1 MTLRTAG
8 SRFRSVALI
17 FAFVEP
23 LGAAAQDPDPIDR
36 NPEVVT
42 VDVEVLKADVA
53 AGVDVTAE
61 HLFRVASIS
70 KSFTALAVLRAVE
83 DGFFDLGSPVRE
95 LAPEVGFTNR
105 WEGTHPITVAML
117 MEHTTGFDDLHFSE
131 TAKVDDPEITLAEGL
146 AYHLHSRISRWQ
158 PGTYT
163 SYSNSGPA
171 IAAYVVEKITGQA
184 FEDYV
189 REHVFDP
196 LGMES
201 STFHVPRDAA
211 LVAKGYEAD
220 GVSEVNYD
228 HTIFRPS
235 GGLSTS
241 SREMARYLRMMINR
255 GTLDGVRLLAPET
268 ITRMETP
275 ATTLAARAGFTSG
288 RGLGNS
294 TSIVNGHLF
303 HGHNGGHPGFVSRSW
318 YSADLGVGFFVSINN
333 RSSYIEDIAKLLGER
348 LTEGFETPRGAVA
361 ALSDDELRAMTGYH
375 QNVTPR
381 QQIEYAV
388 RRFVAIQRVTLE
400 EGKLFIAP
408 PAGGEKRELVPV
420 TARSFRYED
429 EPVASVLQV
438 VNDEGNPILQVG
450 RNANYRRVGAAWLFL
465 QWAVAATTLMLLISA
480 LLFALVWAPAKIFGR
495 MKTIPLRTVLFPLLA
510 SSSLVVWFLLPV
522 LIVLIGTDQDMGT
535 ISGVSLSFFIGSLVF
550 LALTALSLHASFRSY
565 SVETGRFVRLHSRL
579 VSLACFVASLYLWSH
594 GWIGL
599 RGWAY

>member
-42 VDVEVLKADVA
+42 VDVEVLKAEIQKILDEHRIPGASVALVDKDRTIWAGGIGKADVA
-53 AGVDVTAE
+53 ADVDVTAE

-146 AYHLHSRISRWQ
+146 AYHPHSRVSRWQ

-171 IAAYVVEKITGQA
+171 IAAYVIEKITGQA

-211 LVAKGYEAD
+211 LMAKGYEAD
-220 GVSEVNYD
+220 GVSEANYD

-241 SREMARYLRMMINR
+241 SQEMARYLRMRR
-255 GTLDGVRLLAPET
+255 GRDGHGLLHSSACGRWRHRLWRRHPVPSHASDPEYEAGC
-268 ITRMETP
+268 RPRLP
-275 ATTLAARAGFTSG
+275 AA
-288 RGLGNS
+288 
-294 TSIVNGHLF
+294 
-303 HGHNGGHPGFVSRSW
+303 
-318 YSADLGVGFFVSINN
+318 
-333 RSSYIEDIAKLLGER
+333 
-348 LTEGFETPRGAVA
+348 
-361 ALSDDELRAMTGYH
+361 ELRA
-375 QNVTPR
+375 V
-381 QQIEYAV
+381 V
-388 RRFVAIQRVTLE
+388 RH
-400 EGKLFIAP
+400 
-408 PAGGEKRELVPV
+408 
-420 TARSFRYED
+420 
-429 EPVASVLQV
+429 SV
-438 VNDEGNPILQVG
+438 
-450 RNANYRRVGAAWLFL
+450 RNHCN
-465 QWAVAATTLMLLISA
+465 Q
-480 LLFALVWAPAKIFGR
+480 
-495 MKTIPLRTVLFPLLA
+495 
-510 SSSLVVWFLLPV
+510 
-522 LIVLIGTDQDMGT
+522 
-535 ISGVSLSFFIGSLVF
+535 
-550 LALTALSLHASFRSY
+550 
-565 SVETGRFVRLHSRL
+565 VETGRRRSRFRRGVVDGQRGGRRATGAFRPPRGGRSEKMKAAAISTWTGDNLDTVHERRSMRL
-579 VSLACFVASLYLWSH
+579 VLGVERVAAVRIARDVA
-594 GWIGL
+594 G
-599 RGWAY
+599 